1 MTFDEAADELYA
13 ALPKD
18 FVATRSALVAAA
30 KAAGDK
36 DLAKAIGGLRRPV
49 TAAWLV
55 NLLVREAGDEV
66 GALLELGAAMRHAQA
81 RLSGAELRTLSMQ
94 RQQVTRALA
103 SRAYALAGERGETVS
118 REALH
123 QVSDTL
129 QAALADPQAADLVRL
144 GRLTN
149 PLSYSGFGPAGLT
162 LVPPPPTAPAGGG
175 QPSDAGGH
183 GAASATRARTAGS
196 RRTHD
201 AAEERRRRERE
212 QAEARRARLLARR
225 AEAADVFANAERA
238 MVAARREQVKAQEGL
253 DRAERDLAR
262 AEVKVQELRAQL
274 DDAEAVF
281 ERADVRATEARSGHQ
296 TRLSRLRES
305 EQAVEQARAGLADLD
320 DELTEL

>member
-118 REALH
+118 RERCTR
-123 QVSDTL
+123 SPT
-129 QAALADPQAADLVRL
+129 PCRPRSPTRRL
-144 GRLTN
+144 PTWYG
-149 PLSYSGFGPAGLT
+149 SGG
-162 LVPPPPTAPAGGG
+162 
-175 QPSDAGGH
+175 
-183 GAASATRARTAGS
+183 
-196 RRTHD
+196 
-201 AAEERRRRERE
+201 
-212 QAEARRARLLARR
+212 
-225 AEAADVFANAERA
+225 
-238 MVAARREQVKAQEGL
+238 
-253 DRAERDLAR
+253 
-262 AEVKVQELRAQL
+262 
-274 DDAEAVF
+274 
-281 ERADVRATEARSGHQ
+281 
-296 TRLSRLRES
+296 
-305 EQAVEQARAGLADLD
+305 
-320 DELTEL
+320 